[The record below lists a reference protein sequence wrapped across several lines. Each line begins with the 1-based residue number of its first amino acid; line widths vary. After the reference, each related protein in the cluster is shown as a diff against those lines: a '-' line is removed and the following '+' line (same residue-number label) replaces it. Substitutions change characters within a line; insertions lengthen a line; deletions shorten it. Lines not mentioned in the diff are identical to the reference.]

1 MSRLHFDEVAEL
13 INKSKNT
20 QINTTP
26 IRHEKDK
33 WMLYSGT
40 NKIPPFEYDFY
51 VLYIL
56 ASASKESI
64 ENAVFEIDNPE
75 KTQVVFAQSLDSKF
89 TSDIKSIVGTKIKNV
104 FSTKEYLY
112 LFIKDSLQNYS
123 DRFAAPPKYYTVPKI
138 QVPFGVA
145 KKYPSPL
152 QNFIELDS
160 NKGKLGILYAEPG
173 QGKTYTTQYLAH
185 TIHKKNIIPI
195 LVNSHQ
201 WATMPVAELSSLWKT
216 IINSF
221 KFYES
226 PINWIEGYEEEFINV
241 MLKAG
246 LFAIIFDGFDEYVLW
261 NNGAVDP
268 LEAIN
273 SILRLAVSCE
283 TSVILT
289 TRTSFWNSTI
299 NTERSTGLHEE
310 IYNYELLPFD
320 NNEARNY
327 FENRFN
333 KNNKQVSYALEIYG
347 KLKSGAKYGFAGRG
361 FVLDLI
367 ADLVERS
374 NDYSQ
379 IYKIEKSAMQW
390 LVKSLCEREEVR
402 QKLPLNPS
410 EQIKICKE
418 IAELISSGDTV
429 DTESLKLIIS
439 VTKSTLTD
447 GQIDNLTSSSRSKG
461 TLKDHPLIR
470 RDSSDHWNFIN
481 EQVYFNLLAEL
492 IREKA
497 KQSQDHIGNLFEKL
511 FISGNLAKGILL
523 DDLSNTIVNQIFSK
537 KDEEKSKEEVVNLNN
552 ALIYYQNS
560 INDEVAEYMKKF
572 ATKNLLLS
580 VDHFCKK
587 GSQRNERTNCLKSF
601 FTDGPISNLVFS
613 GTLANFDFSG
623 CKISNCKF
631 NRVVISNCLF
641 DDTTSFIDCEF
652 IGGNIHHS
660 SGFGLSIFSN
670 ITADQDAKNLIDS
683 QMILD
688 GKKNYDADKLRYDM
702 VELLSKFIDRGTL
715 RIKPIIGRNLNTG
728 LFDKSSKKQDII
740 KIYKKNIIEKHSISG
755 INEEGFNVRN
765 EAKDSVVHFFTNGV
779 FIGPVAKSFDELVLK
794 LKL

>member
-1 MSRLHFDEVAEL
+1 MSRLNFDEVAEL
-13 INKSKNT
+13 INKSRSTN
-20 QINTTP
+20 INTTP
-26 IRHEKDK
+26 ISQEKDK
-33 WMLYSGT
+33 WILYSGT
-40 NKIPPFEYDFY
+40 NKVPPFEYDFY

-64 ENAVFEIDNPE
+64 EGAVFEIKYPE

-89 TSDIKSIVGTKIKNV
+89 TSDIKSIVGSKIKNV

-123 DRFAAPPKYYTVPKI
+123 DRFAAPPKYYTEPKI
-138 QVPFGVA
+138 QVPAGVVR
-145 KKYPSPL
+145 KYPNPL
-152 QNFIELDS
+152 LNFIELEN

-173 QGKTYTTQYLAH
+173 QGKTYTAQYLAH

-201 WATMPVAELSSLWKT
+201 WATMPVADLSSLWKT

-261 NNGAVDP
+261 NNGVVDP
-268 LEAIN
+268 IEAIN
-273 SILRLAVSCE
+273 SIIRLAVSCD

-289 TRTSFWNSTI
+289 TRTSFWNSTVNCNKSI
-299 NTERSTGLHEE
+299 ELNEA

-320 NNEARNY
+320 KNEARNY
-327 FENRFN
+327 FEKRFDN
-333 KNNKQVSYALEIYG
+333 NNKQTSYALEIYDR
-347 KLKSGAKYGFAGRG
+347 LKSDARHGFAGRG

-374 NDYSQ
+374 NDHSQ
-379 IYKIEKSAMQW
+379 IHKIEKSAMQW

-418 IAELISSGDTV
+418 IAELISSGDAV

-439 VTKSTLTD
+439 VTKPTLTSV
-447 GQIDNLTSSSRSKG
+447 QIDNLTSSSKSKG

-470 RDSSDHWNFIN
+470 RDSGDHWDFIN
-481 EQVYFNLLAEL
+481 EQVYLNLLAEL

-497 KQSQDHIGNLFEKL
+497 KKSCDHIFNLFVTL
-511 FISGNLAKGILL
+511 IISGNIAKGSLL
-523 DDLSNTIVNQIFSK
+523 DDLSNTIINQIFSTNNE
-537 KDEEKSKEEVVNLNN
+537 DKSKEEISNLNN
-552 ALIYYQNS
+552 ALINHHNS
-560 INDEVAEYMKKF
+560 INNEVDEYMKKF
-572 ATKNLLLS
+572 ATKNLLLT
-580 VDHFCKK
+580 VDHFNQK

-601 FTDGPISNLVFS
+601 FAGGTISNLVFS

-623 CKISNCKF
+623 CKINNCKF
-631 NRVVISNCLF
+631 KRVVISNCLF
-641 DDTTSFIDCEF
+641 DNDTSFSDCEF
-652 IGGNIHHS
+652 IGGNIHNS
-660 SGFGLSIFSN
+660 SGFGLSNFIN
-670 ITADQDAKNLIDS
+670 ITADEEAKNLIDS
-683 QMILD
+683 QMISD
-688 GKKNYDADKLRYDM
+688 GKKNYDVDKLRSDIG
-702 VELLSKFIDRGTL
+702 ELLSKFIDRGTL
-715 RIKPIIGRNLNTG
+715 RIKPILERNLYTG
-728 LFDKSSKKQDII
+728 IFGKSPKKSEII
-740 KIYKKNIIEKHSISG
+740 KIFKRNIIETHTISG
-755 INEEGFNVRN
+755 INAEGFNVRN
-765 EAKDSVVHFFTNGV
+765 DSKDSVINFFTNGV
-779 FIGPVAKSFDELVLK
+779 FIGPVAKSFDELIIK

>member
-1 MSRLHFDEVAEL
+1 MSRLQFDEVAEL
-13 INKSKNT
+13 INKSRNT
-20 QINTTP
+20 KINITP
-26 IRHEKDK
+26 IKNEKDK
-33 WMLYSGT
+33 WMLYSGI
-40 NKIPPFEYDFY
+40 NKVPPFEYDFY

-64 ENAVFEIDNPE
+64 ENAVYEINNPD

-89 TSDIKSIVGTKIKNV
+89 TTDIKSIVGTKIKNV

-112 LFIKDSLQNYS
+112 LFVKDSLQSYS
-123 DRFAAPPKYYTVPKI
+123 ERFSGPPKYYTVPKI

-145 KKYPSPL
+145 RKHPNPL

-173 QGKTYTTQYLAH
+173 QGKTYTAQYLAY

-201 WATMPVAELSSLWKT
+201 WATMPVVELSSLWKT

-261 NNGAVDP
+261 NNGAIDP
-268 LEAIN
+268 IEAIN

-299 NTERSTGLHEE
+299 NSEKSTELHDE

-320 NNEARNY
+320 KNEARNY
-327 FENRFN
+327 FKNRFN
-333 KNNKQVSYALEIYG
+333 ENDKQVSYALEIYSE
-347 KLKSGAKYGFAGRG
+347 LKSGAKYDFAGRG
-361 FVLDLI
+361 FALDLI
-367 ADLVERS
+367 ADVVERS
-374 NDYSQ
+374 TDYSQ
-379 IYKIEKSAMQW
+379 ISKIEKSAMQW

-418 IAELISSGDTV
+418 IAELISSGDIV
-429 DTESLKLIIS
+429 DTDSLKLIIS
-439 VTKSTLTD
+439 VTKSTLTA
-447 GQIDNLTSSSRSKG
+447 GQVDNLTSSSKSKG

-470 RDSSDHWNFIN
+470 RDSSDCWSFIN

-497 KQSQDHIGNLFEKL
+497 NQSQAHISNFFERL
-511 FISGNLAKGILL
+511 LISGNIAKGSLL
-523 DDLSNTIVNQIFSK
+523 DDLSNTVVNQILSK
-537 KDEEKSKEEVVNLNN
+537 KDEDKAKEEIVNLNN
-552 ALIYYQNS
+552 ALIFHQIS
-560 INDEVAEYMKKF
+560 INEEVAEYMKKF

-580 VDHFCKK
+580 VDYFCKK
-587 GSQRNERTNCLKSF
+587 GSQKNDRTNCLKSF
-601 FTDGPISNLVFS
+601 FSDGIIYNLVFS

-623 CKISNCKF
+623 CKVTNCKF
-631 NRVVISNCLF
+631 NRVVISNCIF
-641 DDTTSFIDCEF
+641 NDTTSFIDCEF

-660 SGFGLSIFSN
+660 SGFGLSIFLN

-683 QMILD
+683 QMIFD
-688 GKKNYDADKLRYDM
+688 GKKNYDSDKLRSDM
-702 VELLSKFIDRGTL
+702 GELLSKFIDRGTL
-715 RIKPIIGRNLNTG
+715 RIKPTIERNINTG
-728 LFDKSSKKQDII
+728 IFDKSQNKQDII
-740 KIYKKNIIEKHSISG
+740 RIFKKNIIEKHTISG

-765 EAKDSVVHFFTNGV
+765 DAKDSVVHFFTNGV
-779 FIGPVAKSFDELVLK
+779 FIGPVARSFDELILK